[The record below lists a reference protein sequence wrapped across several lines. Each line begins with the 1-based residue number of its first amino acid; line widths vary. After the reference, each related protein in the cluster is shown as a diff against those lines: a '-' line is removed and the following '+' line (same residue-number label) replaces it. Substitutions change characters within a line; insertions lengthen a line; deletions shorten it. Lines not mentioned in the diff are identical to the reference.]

1 MTVRHGLMFALLAAA
16 ALPLGACGTTSGAVN
31 LINAVEKNLDH
42 CHHTVTYAASVGAMN
57 PGSGAQIQGTIDC
70 PAVSPTPVAPTPA
83 P

>member
-1 MTVRHGLMFALLAAA
+1 MLTHRHFIAAA
-16 ALPLGACGTTSGAVN
+16 LIAATLPLGACASTSGAVN

-70 PAVSPTPVAPTPA
+70 PATSDAATAAPA